1 MRRLEPTRVDKAQR
15 RRQQLAAR
23 PAALNRHIGD
33 EPAQMRKVSAHIFP
47 VNHDRA
53 DNLTARLRSKPSF

>member
-1 MRRLEPTRVDKAQR
+1 
-15 RRQQLAAR
+15 
-23 PAALNRHIGD
+23 
-33 EPAQMRKVSAHIFP
+33 MRKVSAHIFP